1 MKHIEEQ
8 IADLKSEG
16 VIHGKL
22 RSWPISRCDQFGDTM
37 QAMLDENKRLTA
49 EIRKANAREREAFMA
64 GFTGR
69 TLASF
74 TGRANMPDIEQ
85 AWQQYRCRDDTDW
98 KSVDPDNDALDKLK
112 AE

>member
-1 MKHIEEQ
+1 MTYKHIEER
-8 IADLKSEG
+8 IAHYRRHESPYHH
-16 VIHGKL
+16 ITA
-22 RSWPISRCDQFGDTM
+22 DTM

-64 GFTGR
+64 GFTSR